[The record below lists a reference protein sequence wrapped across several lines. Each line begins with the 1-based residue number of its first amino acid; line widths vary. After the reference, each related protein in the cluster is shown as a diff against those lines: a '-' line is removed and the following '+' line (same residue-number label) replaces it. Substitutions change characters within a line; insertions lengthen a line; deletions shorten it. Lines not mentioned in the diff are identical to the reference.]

1 LTKYLLNIADFQL
14 KFGVTP
20 HNFNYFSM
28 NRHQQIYEGKAKV
41 LYATEDPEIL
51 LAYFKD
57 DATAFN
63 AQKRGTITGKG
74 EINCQIAA
82 HLFKSIESHG
92 IATHYIDCPTVNEMR
107 VKSVQIIPIEVV
119 VRNIAAGSLCQQT
132 GIQLGT
138 LLPAPLVEFFY
149 KNDALGDPLLT
160 CDRLLL
166 MKLATVEQ
174 VAVLQDKA
182 IEINTILQNFFKQ
195 CGITLVDFKIE
206 FGIDKQQKI
215 LLADEISPDSCRL
228 WLIGEPDPDLRVL
241 DKDRFRRDLG
251 NVEDAYQQVLARVLG
266 VTG

>member
-1 LTKYLLNIADFQL
+1 
-14 KFGVTP
+14 
-20 HNFNYFSM
+20 M

-41 LYATEDPEIL
+41 LYATDDPDIL

-63 AQKRGTITGKG
+63 AQKRGTISGKG

-82 HLFKSIESHG
+82 HLFRSIEAHG
-92 IATHYIDCPTVNEMR
+92 IATHYIDCPAVDEMR

-132 GIQLGT
+132 GITLGT
-138 LLPAPLVEFFY
+138 VLPQPLVEFFY
-149 KNDALGDPLLT
+149 KNDSLGDPLLT
-160 CDRLLL
+160 RDRLML
-166 MKLATVEQ
+166 MELATPEQ
-174 VAVLQDKA
+174 LEIIHAKTLQ
-182 IEINTILQNFFKQ
+182 INLILQNFFKL

-206 FGIDKQQKI
+206 FGVDKHQQI

-228 WLIGEPDPDLRVL
+228 WLIGEPDPNLRVL

-251 NVEDAYQQVLARVLG
+251 NIEDAYQQVLTRVLG
-266 VTG
+266 VKE